1 MTKTVAART
10 QVWYASFSQGGLL
23 PNRLRVAFAIRWML
37 EKGSQMSRSSSERNV
52 FCRFASG
59 SLPSSSAAVA
69 AVAAAAAEAA
79 LRSCE
84 ASGVRRQ
91 GGAGAGVEGVRTSAT
106 ACRRAGMMSSR
117 KSNRSCSFTVAARS
131 CARRHR
137 GLSGGRGL
145 LRRGPARVPGAGR
158 APCT

>member
-10 QVWYASFSQGGLL
+10 HVWYASFSQGGLL
-23 PNRLRVAFAIRWML
+23 PSRLRVAFAIRWML

-131 CARRHR
+131 CTETSRAQRGAR
-137 GLSGGRGL
+137 SAA
-145 LRRGPARVPGAGR
+145 RGPACVPGAGR
-158 APCT
+158 VPCT

>member
-10 QVWYASFSQGGLL
+10 HVWYASFSQGGLL
-23 PNRLRVAFAIRWML
+23 PSRLRVAFAIRWML

-84 ASGVRRQ
+84 ASGVRW
-91 GGAGAGVEGVRTSAT
+91 
-106 ACRRAGMMSSR
+106 
-117 KSNRSCSFTVAARS
+117 
-131 CARRHR
+131 
-137 GLSGGRGL
+137 
-145 LRRGPARVPGAGR
+145 
-158 APCT
+158 